1 MIPHSVNAPAR
12 NGFQGPLMPSESSN
26 TPARAEA
33 PRFFPVSVESLSGSE
48 LEMDLYIK
56 HGGRPEPV
64 LFRAVGLHFTDE
76 DRSGLLRNSV
86 QFLYVRSDQHKMY
99 RRMLNARLE
108 EIFADEDTHTTERA
122 RFIRSACS
130 RMIEDVM
137 LFPGNADAIES
148 VVDISKQFASWSHSD
163 PATFDYL
170 LDMSAHDFLTLA
182 HMVNVGVGCGM
193 LVREMHPEDTEMLA
207 VAIQGG
213 LLHDIGK
220 RGMPVELLNKE
231 GRLSSKEWEA
241 VKRHPQQGYDEL
253 KGHHGIP
260 QFVLEMARDHHERI
274 DGKGYPRGVRDGLI
288 SYAARVCSVVDVYDA
303 LTAARP
309 YRAAIH
315 PLDVLKIMA
324 DGDGTQFDSECL
336 AAWSRVVKRMIKED
350 PERAP
355 MAGFSAPPAQMNLE
369 NLSPRE
375 KVAPKAACASVAS
388 SAGKSERRRFDRFP
402 LGTVINAMFIYQG
415 KPCPVVPGEV
425 FELRT
430 TDVSKGG
437 LCLEC
442 EYPFSLND
450 VLVLMLPTNN
460 GKTLRRYAKVV
471 RVRSR
476 DGKWRHGVSFV
487 SEGELSQIE
496 GGASERAA

>member
-1 MIPHSVNAPAR
+1 MA
-12 NGFQGPLMPSESSN
+12 SESSKS
-26 TPARAEA
+26 PARAEM

-64 LFRAVGLHFTDE
+64 LFRAVGLHFTEE
-76 DRSGLLRNSV
+76 DRSGLLRNNV
-86 QFLYVRSDQHKMY
+86 QFLYVRSDQHKLY
-99 RRMLNARLE
+99 RRMLNSRLE
-108 EIFADEDTHTTERA
+108 EIFADEGMHTAERT

-130 RMIEDVM
+130 RMIEDVL
-137 LFPGNADAIES
+137 LFPGSADAVEG
-148 VVDISKQFASWSHSD
+148 VVDIAKQFANWSHSD
-163 PATFDYL
+163 PGTFSYL
-170 LDMSAHDFLTLA
+170 LDMSAHDFLTLT

-193 LVREMHPEDTEMLA
+193 LVREMHPDDPELLA

-213 LLHDIGK
+213 LLHDVGK
-220 RGMPVELLNKE
+220 RGMSPDLLNKE
-231 GRLSSKEWEA
+231 GRLDPKEWEIL
-241 VKRHPQQGYDEL
+241 KRHPMQGYEEL
-253 KGHHGIP
+253 KEHHGIP
-260 QFVLEMARDHHERI
+260 QFVLEMARDHHERL

-288 SYAARVCSVVDVYDA
+288 TYAARVCTVVDVYDA

-315 PLDVLKIMA
+315 PLEVLKLMA
-324 DGDGTQFDSECL
+324 DGEGTQFDSECL
-336 AAWSRVVKRMIKED
+336 AAWSRVVKRLIKED

-355 MAGFSAPPAQMNLE
+355 VAAFTAPPAQMSLE

-375 KVAPKAACASVAS
+375 RITPKVAS
-388 SAGKSERRRFDRFP
+388 SASASTVGKSDRRRFDRFP
-402 LGTVINAMFIYQG
+402 LGTMINAMFIYQG
-415 KPCPVVPGEV
+415 KQCPVVPGEV

-430 TDVSKGG
+430 TDISKGG

-450 VLVLMLPTNN
+450 ILVLMLPTNN

-476 DGKWRHGVSFV
+476 NGKWRHGVSFV

-496 GGASERAA
+496 GGATERAA